1 MGATRDTVL
10 VVDDDREVVAVLAEA
25 LAEAGFRVRVAYDG
39 QMALEAIRHAGA
51 DLVIADVRMPR
62 LDGLALARALR
73 DRANPPVVLLMSA
86 WPLPSAEPGVEA
98 IGKPFDLDRV
108 VAAAA
113 AAVARGRPIR

>member
-1 MGATRDTVL
+1 MRDTVL

-39 QMALEAIRHAGA
+39 QMALEAISHAGA
-51 DLVIADVRMPR
+51 DVVIADVRMPR

-73 DRANPPVVLLMSA
+73 DRANPAPVLLMSA
-86 WPLPSAEPGVEA
+86 WPLPAPDPGVEV

-113 AAVARGRPIR
+113 AAVARGRLLR